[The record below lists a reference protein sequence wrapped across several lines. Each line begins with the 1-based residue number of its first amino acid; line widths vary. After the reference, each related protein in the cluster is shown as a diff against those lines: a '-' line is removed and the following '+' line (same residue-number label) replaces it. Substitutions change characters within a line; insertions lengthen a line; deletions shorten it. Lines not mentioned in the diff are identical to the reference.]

1 MKKEHL
7 KNKKIRRHLF
17 IKGMVQGI
25 GYRYFTKRQAV
36 RLKVSGWVKNLD
48 NGNVEAVFEGEEE
61 KVKQMINYC
70 RHGPPLARVDGMNIK
85 KESCQQEK
93 EFVILK

>member
-7 KNKKIRRHLF
+7 KNKKVRRHLF
-17 IKGMVQGI
+17 IKGIVQGI

-36 RLKVSGWVKNLD
+36 KLGVNGWVKNLD
-48 NGNVEAVFEGEEE
+48 DGGVEAVFEGREE
-61 KVKQMINYC
+61 KVKQMINFC
-70 RHGPPLARVDGMNIK
+70 RHGQPLSRIDHINIK
-85 KESCQQEK
+85 KENCQQEK